1 MRLTKQTNYAL
12 RMLMYCADNQ
22 GSLSRIPDIAKA
34 YAISEFFY
42 LKSFNHLLKQ
52 VLYKQYE
59 DAMVALNWLNL
70 QQRFRWLM
78 L

>member
-22 GSLSRIPDIAKA
+22 GSLSRISEIAKA
-34 YAISEFFY
+34 YAVSELFY

-52 VLYKQYE
+52 VLYKQY
-59 DAMVALNWLNL
+59 AGVMVALN
-70 QQRFRWLM
+70 
-78 L
+78 